1 LPSIVISLAANQESV
16 ARALAAQGM
25 AIYLGRREAVSAGD
39 IAAALESLMREPATV
54 RTMSAACAEHVDG
67 RGVDRVARALD
78 ARPIALRAAGAR
90 DCNAV
95 YAWRNA
101 DETRRH
107 AHDSAAISP
116 AAHAEWFAR
125 TLTDPSRV
133 LLIAECEGEPVG
145 VLRYDCAGQ
154 QSTVSIY
161 LVPGRYGG
169 GFGSRVLCAGHAW
182 LRSQR
187 PEVRSIRAEVL
198 PGNRASAAAFLQSGY
213 RDDGGAYIKDL
224 R

>member
-1 LPSIVISLAANQESV
+1 
-16 ARALAAQGM
+16 M
-25 AIYLGRREAVSAGD
+25 
-39 IAAALESLMREPATV
+39 
-54 RTMSAACAEHVDG
+54 
-67 RGVDRVARALD
+67 DRVARALD
-78 ARPIALRAAGAR
+78 ARPIALRAAAAR

-125 TLTDPSRV
+125 TLADPSRV
-133 LLIAECEGEPVG
+133 LLIAECEGEPVA

-169 GFGSRVLCAGHAW
+169 GYGPRVLCAGQAW

-198 PGNRASAAAFLQSGY
+198 PENRASATAFLQSGY
-213 RDDGGAYIKDL
+213 RDEGGAYIKDL